1 MKVRDRRASGKRVR
15 QGIPAR
21 AVPSTPRQ
29 TPLCVVVP
37 GAPRG
42 LLASGAGAAE
52 LLALAL
58 GAER

>member
-1 MKVRDRRASGKRVR
+1 MKVRDGRASGKRVR

-42 LLASGAGAAE
+42 LTASGAGIAE
-52 LLALAL
+52 LLSMTT